1 MTFSQEESENGK
13 HRSTCPRSI
22 SRTRLSLFVVIAF
35 LHLVGTFWD
44 GYPRV
49 ITAHFDLWSASKH
62 KQQQSG
68 DADTKLTLWYALRDQ
83 AGRKSAFSWF
93 EESSRWQGCKAH
105 SEKQVSKCSLRKG
118 GSAPGTTK
126 SPKGEV
132 SSPDGSHAVMLMFTS
147 DVHGHVLRTCRG
159 TSCYP
164 GAANVASVVQTVRS
178 ASKIPVLLLDAG
190 DALFGSSDANETV
203 VLNVMNLLGY
213 DAMVLGN
220 HDFDVGHDRLERFAK
235 GAQFPILA
243 ANADGA
249 NFVQKYLRVEL
260 EAHISLCIIGVST
273 GDANPL
279 AGEKISMRPEV
290 SVIEFATKLKHDGF
304 CNHTIVVSH
313 GGILVDQ
320 QIARKGSAI
329 IDAVIGGHSHVMSG
343 VPSDASPESAEF
355 GEVMNHPFPFR
366 LDQMDAPIAHVGS
379 YGRYMGLLRLE
390 WIGSTLKAINGS
402 LVPLDTRHGVAP
414 DSDIDRWLSDQSNQ
428 LSTTKSHDGVL
439 IKIDR
444 TLEKNAGCGF
454 ICRKKECTLGN
465 LVTDAM
471 RACVVHG
478 ACSSFVPKEAATL
491 STLAL
496 LESGTLRDCL
506 STDGDEDFGSI
517 LPWPNNL
524 FLLTVTGKVLR
535 EMLEHGIKSRK
546 DGAGGFLQ
554 TSGLRYQYNHS
565 SVLNISI
572 PVNAPMKLDKR
583 EKNVSERRVT
593 MSQIPTRCSEHALAS
608 SHLIQNKERYLVV
621 VTDWLAAGGDGY
633 GPLVAKAE
641 RSIKTNVLLRDVVLW
656 HTTTSPTI
664 HREGRSCFTSAGGS
678 SSSASS
684 ALSGMVGG
692 YVAFIAAYPLYT
704 LFVRK
709 SASGGEGLTWRG
721 LFDGVFLGSIATA
734 SCQFIY
740 FLVYHS
746 ASLLQYS
753 PLVRSAV
760 GAVST
765 VLVTNPQWVV
775 VTRLQTSKGKLT
787 LHQAIQLV
795 YNEKGWTGFFAGVSM
810 NLAMCVFP
818 VVRQVAMESILE
830 FTGLKSPAAIALAA
844 SVSACL
850 ATVVTLPIQR
860 MRVRLQQG
868 LKCRDVVGWKDCCD
882 GLAFKVLHSC
892 FSSFVLFVVKAH
904 LEDRLVQIMIND

>member
-1 MTFSQEESENGK
+1 MFAHEESENGK
-13 HRSTCPRSI
+13 YRSSCPRSLRRKRQSLLLVI
-22 SRTRLSLFVVIAF
+22 CLLSILGAF
-35 LHLVGTFWD
+35 LH
-44 GYPRV
+44 GYHWV
-49 ITAHFDLWSASKH
+49 IPSHFDLWPASKRIE
-62 KQQQSG
+62 QQAG
-68 DADTKLTLWYALRDQ
+68 GNDTKLTLWYTLHDQ
-83 AGRKSAFSWF
+83 AGRNGGFSWF
-93 EESSRWQGCKAH
+93 EESSRWKGCKAY

-118 GSAPGTTK
+118 GGALATTK
-126 SPKGEV
+126 IPDRQEL
-132 SSPDGSHAVMLMFTS
+132 SSDGSHAVMLMFTS
-147 DVHGHVLRTCRG
+147 DVHGHVLQTCRG
-159 TSCYP
+159 LSCYP
-164 GAANVASVVQTVRS
+164 GAASVASVIQTVRS
-178 ASKIPVLLLDAG
+178 ASKIPVLLVDAG
-190 DALFGSSDANETV
+190 DALFGSSDANETI

-235 GAQFPILA
+235 GAHFPILA
-243 ANADGA
+243 SNADGA

-260 EAHISLCIIGVST
+260 EGHVSLCIIGVST
-273 GDANPL
+273 GEANPL

-290 SVIEFATKLKHDGF
+290 DVIEYATNLKRDGL

-320 QIARKGSAI
+320 KIANKGSAV

-343 VPSDASPESAEF
+343 VPSDAAPESAEF
-355 GEVMNHPFPFR
+355 GEVMNRPFPFR
-366 LDQMDAPIAHVGS
+366 IEQTDAPIAHVGS

-390 WIGSTLKAINGS
+390 WIGSKLTAISGS
-402 LVPLDTRHGVAP
+402 LVPLDTRHGVSP
-414 DSDIDRWLSDQSNQ
+414 DKDIDRWLSDQSNQ
-428 LSTTKSHDGVL
+428 LSTKSHHGVH
-439 IKIDR
+439 IKIDK

-471 RACVVHG
+471 RACVLNG

-491 STLAL
+491 KTLAL

-506 STDGDEDFGSI
+506 STNGDEDFGSI

-535 EMLEHGIKSRK
+535 EMLEHGVKSRK
-546 DGAGGFLQ
+546 EGAGGFLQ
-554 TSGLRYQYNHS
+554 TSGFRYQYNHS
-565 SVLNISI
+565 SVLNISV
-572 PVNAPMKLDKR
+572 PVDASMRLDKR
-583 EKNVSERRVT
+583 ETHASKRRVT
-593 MSQIPTRCSEHALAS
+593 MSQIPTRCSEEAFVS
-608 SHLIQNKERYLVV
+608 SNLIQNKQRYLIV
-621 VTDWLAAGGDGY
+621 VTDWLASGGDGY
-633 GPLVAKAE
+633 GSLVAKAE
-641 RSIKTNVLLRDVVLW
+641 SSIKTNVLLRDVVLW
-656 HTTTSPTI
+656 HTTTSPTV
-664 HREGRSCFTSAGGS
+664 HREGRSCFISAGGS

-692 YVAFIAAYPLYT
+692 YIAFITAYPLYT

-709 SASGGEGLTWRG
+709 SASGNEGFTWRG

-775 VTRLQTSKGKLT
+775 VTRLQTSKGKLS
-787 LHQAIQLV
+787 LQQAIQLV

-844 SVSACL
+844 SLSACL